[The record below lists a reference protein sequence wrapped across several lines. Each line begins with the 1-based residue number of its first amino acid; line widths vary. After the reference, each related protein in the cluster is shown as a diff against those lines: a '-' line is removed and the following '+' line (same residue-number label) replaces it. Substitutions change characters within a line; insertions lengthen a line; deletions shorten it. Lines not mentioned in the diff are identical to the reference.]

1 LNNVMPPLR
10 IIPLGGLGEIGKN
23 MMAVEYGDD
32 IVVIDCGVQFP
43 DEDMPGVDLIIPDV
57 SYLVE
62 RADRVKAILITHGH
76 EDHIGALPF
85 ILPQINVPVYAPR
98 LAHGLISVKLNDR
111 RPTRGAV
118 VEAIEPGIG
127 YQFGDTLRA
136 TWFRVCHS
144 IPDAMGI
151 AIETPRGLVV
161 HTGDFKIDHT
171 PVDGRT
177 IDLATL
183 ARHGAGGVLLLLSD
197 STYAEVPG
205 YTQSERVVGEALDR
219 AIADAPGRVMVAT
232 FASLIS
238 RVQQVVDAAEHA
250 HRKVGIVGRS
260 MEDNVA
266 VATEMGYLKIPPGI
280 LQNLSEL
287 RQLPPNEVVL
297 LTTGSQGEPTS
308 ALVRIANK
316 DHRDIS
322 VLEGDT
328 VIISATPIPGNE
340 LGVGRTIDN
349 LMRQGATVLYDRIS
363 TVHVHGHASQEELKM
378 MLNLVRPRYF
388 VPVHGEYRHLM
399 AHAQLAWDVG
409 VAESGIFVLE
419 DGDVLELSEDG
430 ARVEEKVP
438 ARRIYVDGANRRDH
452 RSQVFRQRRT
462 LSKDGVVVVV
472 LSTDKESGRV
482 VGEPK
487 AVASGF
493 MEDSETEELFQ
504 DLALTLSRTLA
515 GDPGLAD
522 QPDRLKSKMR
532 ETAREFL
539 ASETNRR
546 PIIFWKCD
554 WFPDHLF
561 SLVVRNGRTRWH
573 DPLPK
578 ADEPLRH
585 LLEILSKPGP
595 PPPSTAW

>member
-1 LNNVMPPLR
+1 LSDVTTPLR

-32 IVVIDCGVQFP
+32 IVVVDCGVQFP
-43 DEDMPGVDLIIPDV
+43 EEDMPGVDLIIPDV

-62 RADRVKAILITHGH
+62 RADKVKAILITHGH

-85 ILPQINVPVYAPR
+85 VLPQLNVPVYAPR
-98 LAHGLISVKLNDR
+98 LAHGLISVKLNER

-118 VEAIEPGIG
+118 IEAIEPGIG
-127 YQFGDTLRA
+127 YQFGESLRA

-151 AIETPRGLVV
+151 AIETPKGLVI

-177 IDLATL
+177 FDLATL
-183 ARHGAGGVLLLLSD
+183 ARHGSGGVLLLCSD
-197 STYAEVPG
+197 STYAEMPG

-238 RVQQVVDAAEHA
+238 RVQQVVDAAERSN
-250 HRKVGIVGRS
+250 RKVGIVGRS
-260 MEDNVA
+260 MEGNVA
-266 VATEMGYLKIPPGI
+266 VATEMGYLKIPPGM
-280 LQNLSEL
+280 LQPLSEL

-378 MLNLVRPRYF
+378 VLNLVRPKYF
-388 VPVHGEYRHLM
+388 VPIHGEYRHLM
-399 AHAQLAWDVG
+399 AHAQIAWDVG

-430 ARVEEKVP
+430 ARVEEKVS
-438 ARRIYVDGANRRDH
+438 ARRIFIDGLNRRDH

-472 LSTDKESGRV
+472 LNTDKESGRL

-493 MEDSETEELFQ
+493 MEDSETEELFK
-504 DLALTLSRTLA
+504 DLSLTLSRTLA
-515 GDPGLAD
+515 GDPSLAE

-539 ASETNRR
+539 ANETNRR
-546 PIIFWKCD
+546 PIII
-554 WFPDHLF
+554 P
-561 SLVVRNGRTRWH
+561 VV
-573 DPLPK
+573 
-578 ADEPLRH
+578 
-585 LLEILSKPGP
+585 LEV
-595 PPPSTAW
+595 

>member
-1 LNNVMPPLR
+1 MNNVTPPLR

-23 MMAVEYGDD
+23 MMALEYGDD
-32 IVVIDCGVQFP
+32 IVVVDCGVQFP

-127 YQFGDTLRA
+127 YQFGDSFKA

-183 ARHGAGGVLLLLSD
+183 ARHGAEGVLLLLSD
-197 STYAEVPG
+197 STYAEISG

-238 RVQQVVDAAEHA
+238 RVQQVVDAAAHA
-250 HRKVGIVGRS
+250 NRKVGIVGRS

-266 VATEMGYLKIPPGI
+266 VATEMGYLKLPPGI
-280 LQNLSEL
+280 LQTMSEL
-287 RQLPPNEVVL
+287 SQLPPNEVVL

-316 DHRDIS
+316 DHRDVS

-349 LMRQGATVLYDRIS
+349 LMRQGATVIYDRIS
-363 TVHVHGHASQEELKM
+363 TVHVHGHASQEELKI
-378 MLNLVRPRYF
+378 MLNLIRPQYF

-399 AHAQLAWDVG
+399 AHAQLGWDVG

-462 LSKDGVVVVV
+462 LSRDGVVVVV
-472 LSTDKESGRV
+472 LSTDKKSGHM

-504 DLALTLSRTLA
+504 DLALTLSRALA
-515 GDPGLAD
+515 GEPGLAD

-546 PIIFWKCD
+546 PIII
-554 WFPDHLF
+554 P
-561 SLVVRNGRTRWH
+561 VV
-573 DPLPK
+573 
-578 ADEPLRH
+578 
-585 LLEILSKPGP
+585 LEV
-595 PPPSTAW
+595 